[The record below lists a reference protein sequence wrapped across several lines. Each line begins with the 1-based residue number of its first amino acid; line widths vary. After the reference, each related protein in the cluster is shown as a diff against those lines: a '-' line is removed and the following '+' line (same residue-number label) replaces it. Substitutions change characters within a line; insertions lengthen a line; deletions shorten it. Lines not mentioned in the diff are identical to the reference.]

1 MPKSISFRGSSS
13 NASTSTGTEKE
24 SLAAAKKVYGQ
35 SVLWHGTK
43 HEHLKS
49 LREAGFSKS
58 HKQEGATSGG
68 TENMFMNFSDA
79 AQREAQDHH
88 YLSSSRNEAKN
99 FAMFADMYQPALART
114 IGVGSHFNL
123 QTDPRTGGT
132 ALMTNESI
140 PPRFVLGSK
149 SSSPGANAQVFE
161 HEMSASGYHVSTEQ
175 AGRLLREVQSDSD
188 EDTFPDPDDF
198 IMSRLRG

>member
-1 MPKSISFRGSSS
+1 
-13 NASTSTGTEKE
+13 
-24 SLAAAKKVYGQ
+24 
-35 SVLWHGTK
+35 
-43 HEHLKS
+43 
-49 LREAGFSKS
+49 
-58 HKQEGATSGG
+58 
-68 TENMFMNFSDA
+68 
-79 AQREAQDHH
+79 
-88 YLSSSRNEAKN
+88 
-99 FAMFADMYQPALART
+99 
-114 IGVGSHFNL
+114 
-123 QTDPRTGGT
+123 
-132 ALMTNESI
+132 MTNESI